1 MHVSM
6 PNLYDREHFGGRV
19 SKSASYPIAVA
30 SAAHGLESWMSAVA
44 GLRTDT
50 VAMKPRVSYKMPSKL
65 AAAIIVAAASFG
77 LSNVSEARE
86 QADLTLLPPHPVYER
101 NRQCSSI
108 NAHKQY
114 ASVPLSQG
122 EAAMCFAYSTA
133 AMISQR
139 VGFEVSPLDIAT
151 TFYLS
156 DATRLAE
163 NRNRTV
169 QRQVKTDKQLIPRLI
184 HAQNSH
190 DISADG
196 NARNHPFIDKL
207 EGGEEDAAAMLANL
221 KPLCPEKDL
230 PSYDGFDKQISLLD
244 QMKRFAS
251 HASPRMNFRSL
262 VGSPASVRKSV
273 AADYVNAKWMEYVNS
288 RCKRIPSPVPLLPIV
303 YRTAEDQEDLEGK
316 RSSGINSSKVL
327 RIIDYAL
334 DKKRYPVIAYSY
346 YTIQDRALND
356 TDRFADHSSV
366 VVARRKSGNQCQY
379 LVEDNSGEFCH
390 RFKAE
395 FRSRCEF
402 GRVWMTEGEIEK
414 SVYSVVY
421 LR

>member
-1 MHVSM
+1 
-6 PNLYDREHFGGRV
+6 
-19 SKSASYPIAVA
+19 
-30 SAAHGLESWMSAVA
+30 
-44 GLRTDT
+44 
-50 VAMKPRVSYKMPSKL
+50 
-65 AAAIIVAAASFG
+65 
-77 LSNVSEARE
+77 
-86 QADLTLLPPHPVYER
+86 
-101 NRQCSSI
+101 
-108 NAHKQY
+108 
-114 ASVPLSQG
+114 
-122 EAAMCFAYSTA
+122 MCFAYSTA

-156 DATRLAE
+156 DARRLAASADRSVRRLV
-163 NRNRTV
+163 NA
-169 QRQVKTDKQLIPRLI
+169 DKQLIPRLI
-184 HAQNSH
+184 HAQNAH
-190 DISADG
+190 DISTDG
-196 NARNHPFIDKL
+196 NARNHSYIDKL

-244 QMKRFAS
+244 QMKRFAA
-251 HASPRMNFRSL
+251 HASPRMTFRSL

-303 YRTAEDQEDLEGK
+303 FRTAEDQEDFEVK
-316 RSSGINSSKVL
+316 KDSRVNSSKVL
-327 RIIDYAL
+327 KIIDYAL
-334 DKKRYPVIAYSY
+334 DRKRYPVIAYSY

-366 VVARRKSGNQCQY
+366 VVARRKTGNQCQY

-390 RFKAE
+390 RFKPE

-402 GRVWMTEGEIEK
+402 GRVWMSEAEIDK
-414 SVYSVVY
+414 AVYSVVY